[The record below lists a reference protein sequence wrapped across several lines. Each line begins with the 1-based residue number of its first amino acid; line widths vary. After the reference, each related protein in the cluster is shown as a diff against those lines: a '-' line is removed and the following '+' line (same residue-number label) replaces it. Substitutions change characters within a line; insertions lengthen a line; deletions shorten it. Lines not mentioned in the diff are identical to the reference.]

1 MSDDRKSIKID
12 DRFFKHKGGASDSS
26 TRKVRKSKP
35 SSDNVSASSLRK
47 ALLMKLKLKHSE
59 EAKQSHEKLKEI
71 LPTKNVTEPL
81 TNPPNKTNDVPSSG
95 EFKGA
100 LDYLNDLVDKRKKDR
115 RDRFK
120 HRKAPEPNVQ
130 PELTVNTEVST
141 LLPES
146 LRENIKPYPTP
157 MVNKDTLKR
166 RSHRRERKRTVLPT
180 PSHNQSAP
188 LLPSP
193 AYSNLKSGGTKPTY
207 RQLHNMTLRPKSKQ
221 LRLAITN
228 SSPKD
233 IKRHADQLKDEDDVI
248 KPTGRRRVKKIKRT
262 TQRTFKLGR
271 RGAKI
276 GVLLKDSKTRRK
288 INEEHGKLRKKGI
301 KQVRQY
307 LRDRNLIKAGTTM
320 PNDVARTIF
329 INSVLTGDVHNKND
343 KLALHNFTHK
353 EDTF

>member
-12 DRFFKHKGGASDSS
+12 DRFFKHTGSASDSS
-26 TRKVRKSKP
+26 TRKVRKTKP
-35 SSDNVSASSLRK
+35 SSDSVSASSLRK
-47 ALLMKLKLKHSE
+47 ALLMKLKLKHSD

-71 LPTKNVTEPL
+71 IPTKNVSEPI
-81 TNPPNKTNDVPSSG
+81 TNPPIKSDNVPSSG

-100 LDYLNDLVDKRKKDR
+100 LDYLNNLVDKRKKDR
-115 RDRFK
+115 KERFK
-120 HRKAPEPNVQ
+120 NRRAPEANVQ
-130 PELTVNTEVST
+130 PEITVNTEVST
-141 LLPES
+141 SLPES
-146 LRENIKPYPTP
+146 LRESIKPYPITP
-157 MVNKDTLKR
+157 KDTLKR
-166 RSHRRERKRTVLPT
+166 RPQRRERKKAVLHT
-180 PSHNQSAP
+180 QSQNQPAP
-188 LLPSP
+188 LLPPP

-207 RQLHNMTLRPKSKQ
+207 RQLHNTTLRPRSKQ

-233 IKRHADQLKDEDDVI
+233 IKRHADQLRDEEEII

-271 RGAKI
+271 RGGKI
-276 GVLLKDSKTRRK
+276 GVLLKDTKTRRK

-353 EDTF
+353 EETF